1 MSDGEVF
8 HIEWAMFR
16 GMFRLLILSILEK
29 SMMRGY
35 HVLRVIR
42 QLTGRKPSMSTIHD
56 ILTELESRRLIR
68 SIITQTSEKYY
79 QITEIGE
86 KTLNEIRSRCKSRIM
101 NVLSL
106 IFEI

>member
-1 MSDGEVF
+1 MSNRDVF

-16 GMFRLLILSILEK
+16 GMLRVLILSMLEK
-29 SMMRGY
+29 SRMRGY
-35 HVLRVIR
+35 QILKVIR

-56 ILTELESRRLIR
+56 ILTELESKNLIK

-86 KTLNEIRSRCKSRIM
+86 KTLNEIRARCKSKIM
-101 NVLSL
+101 NVLNL
-106 IFEI
+106 IFET